1 MANRYIRGDKETR
14 MSRLG
19 IIEQEDIVQF
29 IDDALDIELARREKE
44 KRK

>member
-29 IDDALDIELARREKE
+29 IDETLGSELTRLEKE
-44 KRK
+44 TK